1 MLKVGTTELPAPK
14 SVTYTDNKLWSDNTG
29 RLDSGYFVGDLIG
42 IKRKY
47 EVVWPPLTPTQ
58 LSTVRTAVNGQF
70 AEVTI
75 TDIGDDDNNT
85 STTDVTL
92 NAYFGDFSVKAYSWK
107 DGIKYAID
115 ASISIIER

>member
-1 MLKVGTTELPAPK
+1 MLKVGTTELPVPK
-14 SVTYTDNKLWSDNTG
+14 SVNYTENKLWSENTG

-58 LSTVRTAVNGQF
+58 LSTVRTAINNQF

-75 TDIGDDDNNT
+75 TDIGDDDNNP

-92 NAYFGDFSVKAYSWK
+92 NAYFGDLSVEAYSWRN
-107 DGIKYAID
+107 GIKYAIN